1 MSEGNRVSLRD
12 YMELRFDALDETLK
26 KDREDAKEKMGD
38 HEHRIRSLEK
48 RQPIRNA
55 IEIVTGVAAAVGVAL
70 GFKQ

>member
-12 YMELRFDALDETLK
+12 YLEQRFDGLDKRL
-26 KDREDAKEKMGD
+26 DDILPD